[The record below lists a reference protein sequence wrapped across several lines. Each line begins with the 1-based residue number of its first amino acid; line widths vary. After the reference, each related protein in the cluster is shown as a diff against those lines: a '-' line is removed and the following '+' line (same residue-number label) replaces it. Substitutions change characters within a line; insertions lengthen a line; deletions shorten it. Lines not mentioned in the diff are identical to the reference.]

1 MKGTALAPSQHVRS
15 TPGRTRTSRASLVT
29 VVLFVA
35 ALALSGCGTQR
46 PGAAA
51 IVNGTTISEKDLQTV
66 TGQLN
71 MLAQGEQK
79 VAPSDIL
86 MNLIL
91 MPYVLAEADR
101 AGKAVPDAQ
110 ARKVIAKVPSPSR
123 QTLDLVR
130 MNMAIASLTPAAKTA
145 ILAKLGKAEI
155 TVNPRY
161 GTFDPKKKLAI
172 VSTTP
177 NWIKA
182 SAPSGAK

>member
-1 MKGTALAPSQHVRS
+1 M
-15 TPGRTRTSRASLVT
+15 

-91 MPYVLAEADR
+91 MPYVLAEATR

-110 ARKVIAKVPSPSR
+110 ARKVIAKVSDPSR

-130 MNMAIASLTPAAKTA
+130 MNMAIESLTPAAKTA
-145 ILAKLGKAEI
+145 ILARLGKAEI
-155 TVNPRY
+155 VVNPRY

-172 VSTTP
+172 VATTP

-182 SAPSGAK
+182 SALSGAK

>member
-1 MKGTALAPSQHVRS
+1 MKGTALAPSQHLRS
-15 TPGRTRTSRASLVT
+15 TPGRTRTARASLVT

-35 ALALSGCGTQR
+35 AVALSGCGSQQ

-51 IVNGTTISEKDLQTV
+51 IVDGTTISERDLQTV

-71 MLAQGEQK
+71 TLAQGEQK
-79 VAPSDIL
+79 LAPGDIL

-101 AGKAVPDAQ
+101 AGKSVPDAQ
-110 ARKVIAKVPSPSR
+110 ARKVIAKVSNPSR
-123 QTLDLVR
+123 QTIDLVR
-130 MNMAIASLTPAAKTA
+130 MNMAIESLTPAAKTA

-161 GTFDPKKKLAI
+161 GTFDPKKKLAV

-182 SAPSGAK
+182 SAPSGDK

>member
-1 MKGTALAPSQHVRS
+1 MKGTALAPSQHLRS
-15 TPGRTRTSRASLVT
+15 TSGRTRTSRGSLVT
-29 VVLFVA
+29 VILFVA
-35 ALALSGCGTQR
+35 ALALSACGTQQ

-51 IVNGTTISEKDLQTV
+51 MVDETTISEKELQTV
-66 TGQLN
+66 AGQLN
-71 MLAQGEQK
+71 ALAQGEQK
-79 VAPSDIL
+79 LAPSDIL

-110 ARKVIAKVPSPSR
+110 AREVIAKVPNPSR

-130 MNMAIASLTPAAKTA
+130 MNLSIESLTPAAKTA

-161 GTFDPKKKLAI
+161 GTLDPKKELAI

>member
-1 MKGTALAPSQHVRS
+1 
-15 TPGRTRTSRASLVT
+15 VT

-35 ALALSGCGTQR
+35 AVVLSGCGAPQ

-51 IVNGTTISEKDLQTV
+51 IVDGATISEHDLQTV

-71 MLAQGEQK
+71 SMAQGEQK
-79 VAPSDIL
+79 LVPSDIL

-101 AGKAVPDAQ
+101 AGKGIPDAQ
-110 ARKVIAKVPSPSR
+110 ARKVIAKVPSPAR

-130 MNMAIASLTPAAKTA
+130 MNMAIESLTPDAKTA

>member
-1 MKGTALAPSQHVRS
+1 MKGTALAPSQHLSS
-15 TPGRTRTSRASLVT
+15 TPGRTRTARASLVT
-29 VVLFVA
+29 VVLLVA
-35 ALALSGCGTQR
+35 TMALSGCGTQQ

-51 IVNGTTISEKDLQTV
+51 IVDGTTISEKDLQTV

-71 MLAQGEQK
+71 SLAQGEQK
-79 VAPSDIL
+79 LAPGDIL

-145 ILAKLGKAEI
+145 ILTKLGKAEI
-155 TVNPRY
+155 TINPRY
-161 GTFDPKKKLAI
+161 GSLDPKKELAI
-172 VSTTP
+172 VSKTP
-177 NWIKA
+177 NWIKTT
-182 SAPSGAK
+182 APSGAK